1 MRPHF
6 VFCSQAFRYCEDGF
20 SPSLQ
25 LPNLTCIVAPVS
37 DLLPRLVG
45 EGIADQIQAAAT
57 LDPGLTSRVC
67 CRQRHSWRLCRR
79 ILKAEA
85 AFRWRWP
92 PVTSRH
98 LLSPGACCRRFSKP
112 SSSRL
117 SRYRRRSGSR
127 HQCVCARAG
136 VVNALAR
143 DPKDRTRPASKGVVN
158 EASSAALVAP
168 TGPSVVAGG
177 MRFFGG
183 YCLDVPLALA
193 AAKELSTLCLSARQE
208 PASRARSHRT

>member
-45 EGIADQIQAAAT
+45 EGIADEIQAAAT

-98 LLSPGACCRRFSKP
+98 LLSPERAVVVSPSPALRGCPVTGDDPDRGTNACVLAPAWSMHLPATPRIGP
-112 SSSRL
+112 AA
-117 SRYRRRSGSR
+117 RRR
-127 HQCVCARAG
+127 
-136 VVNALAR
+136 
-143 DPKDRTRPASKGVVN
+143 AS
-158 EASSAALVAP
+158 
-168 TGPSVVAGG
+168 
-177 MRFFGG
+177 
-183 YCLDVPLALA
+183 
-193 AAKELSTLCLSARQE
+193 
-208 PASRARSHRT
+208 